1 MEGKSLWENLKKGL
15 EQGIKTITEK
25 TEELTE
31 LGRLKLEIMSIKRE
45 IEKNFVEL
53 GGRIYQL
60 MKENKS
66 ENMDQNIEIKAVVDK
81 IKVQENKLD
90 EYNKKYEKMK
100 KEMSDTTGTTQP
112 GKKSNP

>member
-15 EQGIKTITEK
+15 EQGIKTISEK

-31 LGRLKLEIMSIKRE
+31 LGKLKLDILSLKRD

-53 GGRIYQL
+53 GGRVYQL

-66 ENMDQNIEIKAVVDK
+66 ENIKQNTEINDLVSK
-81 IKVQENKLD
+81 IKVQENSLD
-90 EYNKKYEKMK
+90 ESNKKYDKLK
-100 KEMSDTTGTTQP
+100 KEMGSNPNAAQP
-112 GKKSNP
+112 DNKSNP

>member
-31 LGRLKLEIMSIKRE
+31 LGRLKLEILSIKRE
-45 IEKNFVEL
+45 IEKYFVEL

-60 MKENKS
+60 MKEDKT
-66 ENMDQNIEIKAVVDK
+66 EDIKQNVEINGLVEK
-81 IKVQENKLD
+81 IKVEENKLD
-90 EYNKKYEKMK
+90 EYSKKLEKLK
-100 KEMSDTTGTTQP
+100 KEMNDSTETMQADNKT
-112 GKKSNP
+112 NP